1 MRQADRL
8 ATLGRLAAN
17 IAHEIRN
24 PLASLTGAIEVLTST
39 AAAGDARERLS
50 QIVMRESERLNQII
64 TNFLEYARPAPLAVE
79 AVDVADALEGVLVLL
94 EHRAPAAGL
103 KILRGVSGPL
113 VWRVDPQRFRQV
125 PWDPCL
131 NAGEAMPDEGSGKPD
146 RKSTRL
152 NSSH

>member
-1 MRQADRL
+1 MLADRL

-79 AVDVADALEGVLVLL
+79 AVDVPDALQGVLALL
-94 EHRAPAAGL
+94 EHRAPAPGL
-103 KILRGVSGPL
+103 HILRRFSGPL
-113 VWRVDPQRFRQV
+113 VWRGGPQRF
-125 PWDPCL
+125 PPGPL
-131 NAGEAMPDEGSGKPD
+131 ELLP
-146 RKSTRL
+146 
-152 NSSH
+152 